1 MLSLTALIEP
11 SETREKSGWMR
22 KRVLLH
28 HTFFPF
34 ETLLLYA
41 GKILYLLVVA
51 SNIPL
56 RLPAKGEYTFFAKVR
71 LSNLRDL
78 FSL

>member
-1 MLSLTALIEP
+1 MHLEERRQRRCDLTV
-11 SETREKSGWMR
+11 TQ
-22 KRVLLH
+22 RVLLH